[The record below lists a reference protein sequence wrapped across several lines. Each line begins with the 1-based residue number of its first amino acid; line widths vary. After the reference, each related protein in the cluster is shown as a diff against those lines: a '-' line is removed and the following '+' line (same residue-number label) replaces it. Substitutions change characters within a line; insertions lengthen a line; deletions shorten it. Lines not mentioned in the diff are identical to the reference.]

1 MTFVVTGMALGRL
14 DLSSGA
20 VRRRLA
26 VVGPALIA
34 FGQGVSWLTLR
45 LTGGAK
51 EIMAGSPGMKDFD
64 FLKDRSAMQGPCM
77 AEGSFDLPI
86 GSGPGSGAVCRR

>member
-45 LTGGAK
+45 LTA
-51 EIMAGSPGMKDFD
+51 APRRSWPGR
-64 FLKDRSAMQGPCM
+64 LA
-77 AEGSFDLPI
+77 
-86 GSGPGSGAVCRR
+86 